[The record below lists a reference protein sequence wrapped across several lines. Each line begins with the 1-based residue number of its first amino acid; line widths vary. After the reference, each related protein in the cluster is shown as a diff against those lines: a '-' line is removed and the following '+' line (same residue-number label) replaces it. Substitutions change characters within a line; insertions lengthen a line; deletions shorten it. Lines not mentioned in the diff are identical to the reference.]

1 MTTSVGYASSSDYG
15 VHFGMG
21 VARTLDRVELLWPS
35 GAKQVLEQV
44 AANRVVTVTE
54 PQGK

>member
-15 VHFGMG
+15 VHFGTG
-21 VARTLDRVELLWPS
+21 AARTLDRVEVTWPS

-44 AANRVVTVTE
+44 AGNRTLTVTE
-54 PQGK
+54 PRGK